1 MTEKRIDVDLTDY
14 QSEGQE
20 ILNNIFNPE
29 RISVL
34 ISRVKDPHEKR
45 SLEEL
50 VLEFIEGR

>member
-1 MTEKRIDVDLTDY
+1 MTEKKIDVDLTDY

-20 ILNNIFNPE
+20 ILNNIFSPE
-29 RISVL
+29 RISAL
-34 ISRVKDPHEKR
+34 ITRVKDPEEKR